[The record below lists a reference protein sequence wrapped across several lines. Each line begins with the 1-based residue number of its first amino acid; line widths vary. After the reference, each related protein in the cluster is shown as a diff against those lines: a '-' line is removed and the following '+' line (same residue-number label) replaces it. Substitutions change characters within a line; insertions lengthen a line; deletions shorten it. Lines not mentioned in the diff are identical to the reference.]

1 LVLYNF
7 VFIVSLW
14 HFVCSESSLIPSV
27 LVCGN

>member
-1 LVLYNF
+1 MVLYNF

-27 LVCGN
+27 